1 MQRLCRQCG
10 NPIDQTQALLCAIF
24 SEPAHC
30 ATCDPAAIVRERPW
44 PNIEIGEI
52 GFTTRAFN
60 MLKRRA
66 KVDTLPDLKGRT
78 VEELLPLVGQ
88 QTVDE
93 VQEIL
98 AIYNLPPLAG
108 AGADG

>member
-1 MQRLCRQCG
+1 MQCHCRLCG
-10 NPIDQTQALLCAIF
+10 KPIDNDQALLCVIF

-30 ATCDPAAIVRERPW
+30 EGCNPAAIVRERPW
-44 PNIEIGEI
+44 PSIEIGEL

-66 KVDTLPDLKGRT
+66 KVDVLPDLKGRT
-78 VEELLPLVGQ
+78 VEDLLPLVGQ

-98 AIYNLPPLAG
+98 AIYNLPLLA
-108 AGADG
+108 